1 MGKITRYLSPE
12 AEAKLRSQRL
22 AASLSSL
29 AIAVLSIVL
38 AAVILALILLPGLD
52 LSSTTLVAYHSQQ
65 EPEQEISK
73 REFSRQVQRQPS
85 APSSAM
91 AKVIASTVPSPVAV
105 PVPEVHVDPSLDFGN
120 GDDFGD
126 GWGDGDGSGA
136 GGTTFFGQS
145 VRAERIAYVIDFSS
159 SMGSQGRA
167 DLMRKEL
174 AKSLG
179 EVTHGTKYAI
189 VFFSRIAWVGGDKV
203 NLDVKGGRATVT
215 GEGGRRFEW
224 KDAGGKRGWIP
235 AGIPQRAAWKVASQK
250 ALAESREMVKKAPLS
265 SGTSWD
271 KGLEMAL
278 DMTPLPQVIY
288 FMTDGVANGSDV
300 WAREIGAKAKSKGVQ
315 INCIAMMEPRA
326 HADMDELAKR
336 TGGQFTIVT
345 KDGKHKQVR

>member
-1 MGKITRYLSPE
+1 MGIVTLYQTPE
-12 AEAKLRSQRL
+12 AEAKLKRQRM
-22 AASLSSL
+22 AATLSSL
-29 AIAVLSIVL
+29 AIAVLSVVL
-38 AAVILALILLPGLD
+38 GSVILALILLPGID
-52 LSSTTLVAYHSQQ
+52 LSGTTLVAYQTKQ

-73 REFSRQVQRQPS
+73 REISRQVKRQPS

-91 AKVIASTVPSPVAV
+91 AKAIASTAPSPVAV
-105 PVPEVHVDPSLDFGN
+105 PVPEVIQNPSVDFGY
-120 GDDFGD
+120 GDDFGA
-126 GWGDGDGSGA
+126 GWGGDGSGA

-167 DLMRKEL
+167 DLMRREL
-174 AKSLG
+174 SKSLG
-179 EVTHGTKYAI
+179 TVTHGTSYAI

-203 NLDVKGGRATVT
+203 NLDVKGDRATVT
-215 GEGGRRFEW
+215 GDGGRRFEW
-224 KDAGGKRGWIP
+224 KNAGGKRGWMP
-235 AGIPQRAAWKVASQK
+235 AGIPQRAAWKIASQK
-250 ALAESREMVKKAPLS
+250 ALAQSREMVKKAPLS

-278 DMTPLPQVIY
+278 DMSPLPQVVY
-288 FMTDGVANGSDV
+288 FMTDGVASGSSV

-336 TGGQFTIVT
+336 TGGQFTIVS
-345 KDGKHKQVR
+345 KDGKHKRVR